1 MGSTLSWSCLLFVVL
16 GMELR
21 ENLASVYKA
30 RSLAFATAFFFYH
43 ERNDSAA
50 STATAALPHSGF
62 EWFIPKSFH
71 EFSQTKV
78 ASHDFRFRSLYMLNI
93 QKSSNC
99 CVQKYDLPEIISR
112 IFPSNNRVTWFPFPV
127 IVYASYSKIVKLLCA
142 TIWYVNL
149 TNFSVLIFGGF
160 FDVWPKCVPDA
171 Y

>member
-30 RSLAFATAFFFYH
+30 RALLLPRPFFYH

-62 EWFIPKSFH
+62 EWLIPKSFH

-99 CVQKYDLPEIISR
+99 CVQKYDLPEIVSR